1 MNISLGD
8 LLREHEQEAF
18 SRTDMARQT
27 AKGMV
32 ASPLHVAAAER
43 QLVGA
48 AMVDPQ
54 KAIEASESILLRPED
69 FYSDH
74 TRWVW
79 EAILALMA
87 KKRDVSALT
96 VADELH
102 HRGYLERLGGLAAI
116 EDMADAAG
124 VSALAMMASNIHLI
138 VEKSKLRQVMKAAGE
153 AVQRARVGDD
163 PTEVV
168 DELMGACASI
178 QLGGNT
184 QTADLLATTNAV
196 LQSLP
201 AFGGVVQGRST
212 GFVDIDKMV
221 KPGPGDLIII
231 AARPSMGKTAFLLD
245 VTRHISLEEGDGVA
259 FFSLEMSAE
268 QLTHRLIGAHSR
280 VELNKKRFQDHE
292 SIKVTESAGIVGTAP
307 LYIDET
313 PSISIGEI
321 KARAR
326 AMAKKNR
333 IAMVAVD
340 YIQLVSPTKMAQNR
354 TTEISEIS
362 AGLKA
367 IARELKCP
375 VLALSQLNRSVEQR
389 ENKRPLMSDLRESGS
404 IEQDADVV
412 AFLYR
417 EEYYAKDR
425 CPEHLKGT
433 AEFIVSKNRNGP
445 TGSATLKFTPQLPR
459 FDSLVRDI

>member
-1 MNISLGD
+1 MSLSLGE
-8 LLREHEQEAF
+8 LLAEHEQESF
-18 SRTDMARQT
+18 HRTDMARQK
-27 AKGMV
+27 AKSQVG
-32 ASPLHVAAAER
+32 SPLHVMTAER

-48 AMVDPQ
+48 AMVDPS
-54 KAIEASESILLRPED
+54 AALEASESLLLRPED

-74 TRWVW
+74 MRWIW
-79 EAILALMA
+79 ESLLAVTG
-87 KKRDVSALT
+87 RGTTVST
-96 VADELH
+96 VTVSDELH
-102 HRGYLERLGGLAAI
+102 HRGYLERVGGLVAI
-116 EDMADAAG
+116 EDLVSEAG
-124 VSALAMMASNIHLI
+124 ISALAFIRSNIWLI
-138 VEKSKLRQVMKAAGE
+138 IEKSRLRQLMQVAGE

-163 PTEVV
+163 PAEIA
-168 DELMGACASI
+168 DELMGSCARI

-184 QTADLLATTNAV
+184 KTADLLATTNNV
-196 LQSLP
+196 LRSLP
-201 AFGGVVQGRST
+201 AFGGVVEGRST
-212 GFVDIDKMV
+212 GFVDVDKMFR
-221 KPGPGDLIII
+221 PGPGDLIIV

-245 VTRHISLEEGDGVA
+245 VTRHISLDENDGVA

-268 QLTHRLIGAHSR
+268 QLTHRLIGAQSK
-280 VELNKKRFQDHE
+280 VELRKKRFNEVE
-292 SIKVTESAGIVGTAP
+292 SMAVTEAAGVVGTAP

-326 AMAKKNR
+326 SMAKKNK
-333 IAMVAVD
+333 ISMVAVD
-340 YIQLVSPTKMAQNR
+340 YIQLVSPTKQAQNR

-362 AGLKA
+362 AGLKS

-375 VLALSQLNRSVEQR
+375 VIALSQLNRSVEQR

-425 CPEHLKGT
+425 CPEHLRGT

-445 TGSATLKFTPQLPR
+445 TGSALLKFTPQLPR